1 LRSGKQADAQT
12 QTGLDAKDQ
21 ASALANSQ
29 TSSQVAAQS
38 NIQSGIQASTQLA
51 NQADAV
57 DAKAGRQST
66 NAKAAATIAA
76 SVSDASDTATA
87 IKPTHQDLYQQLVA
101 QTAPMVAITAGQ
113 RYEKDSDVTQTDG
126 TTAPADSVAV
136 SNVATQASGTQLATD
151 AQAVDSATRHQLRS
165 AVGSHQWAT
174 ELGNKLTMMATKDT
188 QSATLHM
195 SPADLGPVQVR
206 IDMNQNQASVWFTAE
221 HADTRSALEQSLP
234 RLREMFASQG
244 MSLTDAGVFNGQPRQ
259 QANYSSP
266 EQGSSS
272 ALRFAGDE
280 ASETISSAR
289 GISLSLLDAYA

>member
-1 LRSGKQADAQT
+1 
-12 QTGLDAKDQ
+12 
-21 ASALANSQ
+21 
-29 TSSQVAAQS
+29 
-38 NIQSGIQASTQLA
+38 
-51 NQADAV
+51 
-57 DAKAGRQST
+57 
-66 NAKAAATIAA
+66 
-76 SVSDASDTATA
+76 
-87 IKPTHQDLYQQLVA
+87 
-101 QTAPMVAITAGQ
+101 
-113 RYEKDSDVTQTDG
+113 
-126 TTAPADSVAV
+126 
-136 SNVATQASGTQLATD
+136 
-151 AQAVDSATRHQLRS
+151 
-165 AVGSHQWAT
+165 VGSHQWAT